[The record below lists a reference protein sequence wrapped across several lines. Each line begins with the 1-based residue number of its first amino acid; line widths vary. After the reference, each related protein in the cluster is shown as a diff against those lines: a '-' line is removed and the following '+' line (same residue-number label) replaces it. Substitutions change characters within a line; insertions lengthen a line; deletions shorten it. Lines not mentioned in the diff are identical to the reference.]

1 MTARLP
7 TFLKGSLFLTSA
19 MLLSR
24 GAVVLSSALIAR
36 AFGVEAFA
44 LFTFVH
50 LTATALPNLAML
62 GMMNGLPRFCA
73 RLNLEP
79 SADAL
84 SQALLSAGVAVI
96 GLGIAIGAV
105 LLLPADLIGLPD
117 PARKGILAALTC
129 AIGLTNLFTGINNG
143 FERFGHVT
151 ISSLVMGLT
160 LIGGTLVA
168 ILLDTPQWPLRVY
181 FLATLVA
188 MLALVPAI
196 VRRFLASYKA
206 HGLALGTTNVRAVRS
221 YLGPMFVS
229 TMLTN
234 TGLWLAGRSLIGGA
248 AGAPGYAEFAL
259 GMQWFGLAQMASNVI
274 SRAIMP
280 PLTRNILSGDKDGQR
295 RTLRDAL
302 LYSISG
308 AVAILIAVVL
318 LSPIILHLY
327 GKEMAGA
334 REALILFVLAAVMA
348 APVSILT
355 SALIV
360 QGNYKEVLWSTLIW
374 WSVLVAPSLSSFMSG
389 SAVAMSGLV
398 AVSYAAYLASI
409 LVLQAR
415 VARAP

>member
-1 MTARLP
+1 MRRPA
-7 TFLKGSLFLTSA
+7 FLKGSLFLTSA

-50 LTATALPNLAML
+50 LTATALSNLAMF

-73 RLNLEP
+73 RLDLDP

-84 SQALLSAGVAVI
+84 SQALLSAGVVI
-96 GLGIAIGAV
+96 VGLAIAIGAV
-105 LLLPADLIGLPD
+105 LILPADLIGLPD

-129 AIGLTNLFTGINNG
+129 AIGLTNLLTGINNG

-151 ISSLVMGLT
+151 ISSIVMGLA
-160 LIGGTLVA
+160 LVGGTLVA
-168 ILLDTPQWPLRVY
+168 IFLDAPEWPLRIY

-188 MLALVPAI
+188 MMVLVPAT
-196 VRRFLASYKA
+196 VRSFAASYRA
-206 HGLALGTTNVRAVRS
+206 HGLVLDAANVRAVRS
-221 YLGPMFVS
+221 YLGPMSVS

-248 AGAPGYAEFAL
+248 AGASGYAEFAL

-274 SRAIMP
+274 SRSVMP
-280 PLTRNILSGDKDGQR
+280 PLTRNILSGDKEGQR
-295 RTLRDAL
+295 RTLRDAI
-302 LYSISG
+302 LYSVLAAI
-308 AVAILIAVVL
+308 AILAVVVL
-318 LSPIILHLY
+318 LSPFILHFY
-327 GKEMAGA
+327 GREMAGA

-348 APVSILT
+348 APVTILA

-360 QGNYKEVLWSTLIW
+360 EGRYKEVFWSTVIW
-374 WSVLVAPSLSSFMSG
+374 WSILVTASLSSFMSG

-398 AVSYAAYLASI
+398 AVSYSVYLASI
-409 LVLQAR
+409 LFLQAR
-415 VARAP
+415 TGRPS